1 MSNIEITGLNHFY
14 GKVQAL
20 YDINCKFK
28 ENDVI
33 VLLGHSG
40 AGKSTLLR
48 ALNLLEIPSSGSLQI
63 AGQTFDFSKKVSNAD
78 TLALRRK
85 VGMVFQQYNLW
96 PHLTVEENLTYVP
109 TTLGFLSKD
118 QAKQKAQEYL
128 TRLHIADFAQ
138 KYPLQLSGGQQQRVA
153 ICRALMMAPEVL
165 LYDEP
170 TAALDPS
177 ITMQVSNII
186 NEFRGQHMTQIVV
199 THDVG
204 FAKTIA
210 DYVVF
215 FHNGRVLEQG
225 PAEKLFNHPETE
237 VFAEYLKSVN

>member
-20 YDINCKFK
+20 HDINCKFK

-48 ALNLLEIPSSGSLQI
+48 ALNLLEMPSSGSLHI

-109 TTLGFLSKD
+109 TTLGFLSKAE
-118 QAKQKAQEYL
+118 AKQKAQEYL
-128 TRLHIADFAQ
+128 TRLHIAEFAQ

-225 PAEKLFNHPETE
+225 PADKLFNHPETE